1 MGGGTQSREER
12 WAEEEWARR
21 GRQTETERGMGRMKT
36 KGRRRRNKW
45 KDRSLERCERRRMRG
60 VAMGRKMSSVT
71 PISDCRLVFHMQY
84 KIYV

>member
-1 MGGGTQSREER
+1 MRGGTQSREER

-60 VAMGRKMSSVT
+60 VAM
-71 PISDCRLVFHMQY
+71 
-84 KIYV
+84 